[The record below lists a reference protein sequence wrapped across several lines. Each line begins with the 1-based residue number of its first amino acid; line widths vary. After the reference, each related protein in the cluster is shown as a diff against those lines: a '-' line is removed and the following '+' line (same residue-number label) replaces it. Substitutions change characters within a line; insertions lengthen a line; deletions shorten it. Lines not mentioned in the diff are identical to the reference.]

1 MEKLIAPQEEFDRMQ
16 EVEDNLTL
24 EEIDA
29 TKYEGSKL
37 RQFQYGLDKSSWFIG
52 DLHRKATAAIKG
64 IDVKE
69 LQREENARLA
79 RRYDDLPLRS
89 KKSMLAK
96 VGEGTGEILDLSY
109 AVPGLGGIGATA
121 KTASFA
127 AKAFGRAKQGAA
139 IGSLVAADEAL
150 NASINNREIGANEVA
165 LYFSLGAI
173 PAYILGPTR
182 KAVKDL
188 PSDETP
194 TVPPKQSVDADD
206 EALDNLEALPEGSE
220 ASRPETIEFQDGTK
234 KDLEPINSS
243 EVTPDE
249 AATIRQFFEQADAE
263 DSPLVAALYNIPVF
277 GKRIKEARAAKQDFN
292 ELKERVAAL
301 ITNEDA
307 VRASTSQI
315 DELEELAK
323 MDEALRN
330 LEDDVWFVPK
340 QEFTSK
346 NTVVNYNKFPALITK
361 LRKDGTFK
369 EGDRVLDIGGGAGKD
384 GGATKA
390 ETVYTEEGV
399 EYLVYDPFNRTAE
412 HNIEVAGKVKGGQ
425 VDGVIN
431 ANVLNTIK
439 EESNQ
444 SLVIKQAHDAL
455 KDGKQAFFS
464 VYAGVKGKAP
474 GPSSKKDPTS
484 WQNNKPLEDYM
495 PLIESVF
502 GKGNVQ
508 RKGNTIIATKDSTF
522 IPDNISTII
531 DDSVPTNVI
540 NGREVFKNPKGT
552 SYKRG
557 DKTNPVGKII
567 GNQIYFHKNYIEQ
580 MPKTLQNLYNKAIK
594 ELPEDASFNTLMY
607 EKAQKGKP
615 ARIRFDEAPDFDTA
629 TEPRVGK
636 TWSYTAKGGMKKG
649 KASNSIWHHKWM
661 WVGEDYTGFNVDES
675 YNWSKTWTS
684 TLNASPKSQPA
695 AWTKQ
700 LEDAGISFPG
710 VDEIETPTISASSVT
725 LNTTA
730 PIKKDHPRVLKYI
743 ENNYPEA
750 LEAAAEADKTID
762 DLVKEYHEAGDSLT
776 NGYLN
781 IIEGLDSD
789 NILNGN
795 TFARAI
801 TRPLIGAATG
811 YSIGVTNNFITED
824 DSVSP
829 AVFALLGAASG
840 QLSKKIIN
848 SDMSTAS
855 KEISLQGIKDLQR
868 RNLWANVNLAF
879 AGSHSSAMKVLG
891 GVVNDFNKQLFAQKG
906 FNLKG
911 TAAPS
916 VEETVSNVIQQHWL
930 AIDKATI
937 AHQLNG
943 EDMLPLR
950 MLATDYANGFIFKK
964 DLKNKVKQGE
974 LSATQMQ
981 QVISYGDWAK
991 KYSNDYFTDAIDNAG
1006 LEGKKLLNYGLS
1018 HIYDVDEILKNPELA
1033 KQAFTKAYLKQ
1044 GVTAKTGMSAEEVA
1058 RAKADTIVENFATY
1072 GKPSAGNNKS
1082 WEVGSKAD
1090 YTDPDLVMVDLAA
1103 NVERDRTFKAPGA
1116 RKEIKDFLV
1125 RDPAVLLKK
1134 YVENNTDKIEFSRRF
1149 GSKGEGIT
1157 SIKRAIVA
1165 EYDPL
1170 IKVAT
1175 EANDYNKVDFL
1186 KKQRNRKIKAI
1197 HDSVDLFFG
1206 KLHAAD
1212 EYSNN
1217 TIVNN
1222 FYSIVSTMANLTFLP
1237 KATISSLGDI
1247 IQPFQN
1253 SGAFSAIKG
1262 LGRAIKTDR
1271 EKDFASLSGFDTRD
1285 ITVEELRQYFTID
1298 KPHSR
1303 TQRYTRKVNEKFFK
1317 TIGLTQL
1324 TTFARRYAYNAGI
1337 EDAFNL
1343 SKKISKKPSSSL
1355 ISQAEQYKMTAD
1367 MAKYLSGFDN
1377 VDAAFADPSGKELL
1391 NRMGIRAADRDA
1403 LIPQLSNRRAF
1414 AQSRNPHIK
1423 SLAQFMSWAM
1433 AKTSQLNALVKR
1445 IEDGDTALAVRALG
1459 TLVLY
1464 DGILTFRDFL
1474 NDPTME
1480 SESNKDYDSF
1490 AEKMVS
1496 SEQFARVV
1504 PYSGNVNWLVDKTS
1518 RLWSG
1523 ASYRQSLD
1531 SISPVYA
1538 WLGEMATG
1546 TTYAAQNLAEGDFEG
1561 AAHQYIIRAPFGK
1574 EAKALAEGMDWEFTE
1589 DRPSGRAE
1597 GGLIKSRLQKAQG
1610 GRSDHP
1616 SMFRLDGTRK
1626 DEHGFLGPMTNS
1638 RGEIMTEFSTT
1649 IEMDGKKFLIPT
1661 LVPGQT
1667 EEALEYM
1674 RNMEGGQGFNTKI
1687 PIEKQI
1693 VDTAAKHA
1701 MPFIKAGLSPFY
1713 KHGEEKVKVK
1723 KDKGGLALVPN
1734 APVEPDER
1742 IDKMTGRPYSEQA
1755 GGAFIDI
1762 EDRQGL
1768 VVSALGKKLQGQA
1781 SV

>member
-1 MEKLIAPQEEFDRMQ
+1 
-16 EVEDNLTL
+16 
-24 EEIDA
+24 
-29 TKYEGSKL
+29 
-37 RQFQYGLDKSSWFIG
+37 
-52 DLHRKATAAIKG
+52 
-64 IDVKE
+64 
-69 LQREENARLA
+69 
-79 RRYDDLPLRS
+79 
-89 KKSMLAK
+89 
-96 VGEGTGEILDLSY
+96 
-109 AVPGLGGIGATA
+109 
-121 KTASFA
+121 
-127 AKAFGRAKQGAA
+127 
-139 IGSLVAADEAL
+139 
-150 NASINNREIGANEVA
+150 
-165 LYFSLGAI
+165 
-173 PAYILGPTR
+173 
-182 KAVKDL
+182 
-188 PSDETP
+188 
-194 TVPPKQSVDADD
+194 
-206 EALDNLEALPEGSE
+206 
-220 ASRPETIEFQDGTK
+220 
-234 KDLEPINSS
+234 
-243 EVTPDE
+243 
-249 AATIRQFFEQADAE
+249 
-263 DSPLVAALYNIPVF
+263 
-277 GKRIKEARAAKQDFN
+277 
-292 ELKERVAAL
+292 
-301 ITNEDA
+301 
-307 VRASTSQI
+307 
-315 DELEELAK
+315 
-323 MDEALRN
+323 MDEALKN
-330 LEDDVWFVPK
+330 LDDDVWVVPA

-369 EGDRVLDIGGGAGKD
+369 EGDRVLDIGGGSGKD

-390 ETVYTEEGV
+390 ETAFTEEGV

-439 EESNQ
+439 EERNQ

-464 VYAGVKGKAP
+464 VYTGVKGKAP

-531 DDSVPTNVI
+531 NDSVPTNLI

-629 TEPRVGK
+629 TEPKVGK

-684 TLNASPKSQPA
+684 TLKASPKSQPA

-700 LEDAGISFPG
+700 LEDAGVSFPG
-710 VDEIETPTISASSVT
+710 VDEIETPTISASPLTS
-725 LNTTA
+725 NITA
-730 PIKKDHPRVLKYI
+730 PIKTDHPRVLKHI

-762 DLVKEYHEAGDSLT
+762 DLVKEYHETGDSLT
-776 NGYLN
+776 DGYLN

-824 DSVSP
+824 DSISP

-855 KEISLQGIKDLQR
+855 KEMSLNGIKDLQR

-891 GVVNDFNKQLFAQKG
+891 GVVNDFNKQLFANKG
-906 FNLKG
+906 FNVP
-911 TAAPS
+911 TTSIPS
-916 VEETVSNVIQQHWL
+916 VEETISNVIQQHWL
-930 AIDKATI
+930 AIDKATT
-937 AHQLNG
+937 AYKLNG

-974 LSATQMQ
+974 LSAAQMQ
-981 QVISYGDWAK
+981 QVIGYGDWAK

-1006 LEGKKLLNYGLS
+1006 LEGKKLLDYGLS

-1044 GVTAKTGMSAEEVA
+1044 GVTRMKDPETGKLLTPEETA
-1058 RAKADTIVENFATY
+1058 RELADTMVENFATY

-1082 WEVGSKAD
+1082 WDAGTKAD
-1090 YTDPDLVMVDLAA
+1090 YTDPNLVMVDLAA

-1116 RKEIKDFLV
+1116 RKEIRDFLV

-1134 YVENNTDKIEFSRRF
+1134 YVENNTNKIEFSRRF

-1157 SIKRAIVA
+1157 SIKKAIVA
-1165 EYDPL
+1165 EYAPL

-1175 EANDYNKVDFL
+1175 KANDYNKVDFL
-1186 KKQRNRKIKAI
+1186 KKQQGRKIKAV

-1206 KLHAAD
+1206 KLHGGE

-1253 SGAFSAIKG
+1253 SGAFSAMKG
-1262 LGRAIKTDR
+1262 FGKAIKKDR
-1271 EKDFASLSGFDTRD
+1271 EKDFSSLSGFDTRD

-1303 TQRYTRKVNEKFFK
+1303 TQQFTRKVNEKFFK

-1343 SKKISKKPSSSL
+1343 SKKISKKPSSGL
-1355 ISQAEQYKMTAD
+1355 VSQAKQYQMTAD
-1367 MAKYLSGFDN
+1367 AAKYLSGFDN

-1391 NRMGIRAADRDA
+1391 NRMGIKAADRDA

-1423 SLAQFMSWAM
+1423 SLAQFMSWSM

-1459 TLVLY
+1459 TLILY

-1480 SESNKDYDSF
+1480 SKSNRDYDSF

-1504 PYSGNVNWLVDKTS
+1504 PYSGNVNWLVDKTT

-1523 ASYRQSLD
+1523 AAYRQSLD

-1610 GRSDHP
+1610 S
-1616 SMFRLDGTRK
+1616 
-1626 DEHGFLGPMTNS
+1626 
-1638 RGEIMTEFSTT
+1638 I
-1649 IEMDGKKFLIPT
+1649 
-1661 LVPGQT
+1661 
-1667 EEALEYM
+1667 
-1674 RNMEGGQGFNTKI
+1674 
-1687 PIEKQI
+1687 
-1693 VDTAAKHA
+1693 
-1701 MPFIKAGLSPFY
+1701 
-1713 KHGEEKVKVK
+1713 
-1723 KDKGGLALVPN
+1723 ALVPN

-1742 IDKMTGRPYSEQA
+1742 IDKLTGRPYSEQA